1 MKPVYG
7 NYRVIEKITE
17 FGLTDLI
24 LFVMVVQIAL
34 ILVSQEIKKGMLDL
48 LKSCRNGRLNLI
60 VNKMVALS
68 ITSAIAIII
77 VYGIKF
83 VQLYIKYGLSEMNV
97 PIQSVRGFY
106 EFALPMQIW
115 QYMIIYF
122 MVKWIAV
129 CIIGIVVIGIIS
141 LVKMKRLLMG

>member
-1 MKPVYG
+1 
-7 NYRVIEKITE
+7 
-17 FGLTDLI
+17 
-24 LFVMVVQIAL
+24 
-34 ILVSQEIKKGMLDL
+34 
-48 LKSCRNGRLNLI
+48 
-60 VNKMVALS
+60 MVALS

-83 VQLYIKYGLSEMNV
+83 VQLYIKYGLSGMNV

-129 CIIGIVVIGIIS
+129 CIIGIVVIRNNIAC
-141 LVKMKRLLMG
+141 KK